1 MGTVVLVGAQ
11 WGDEGKGKVT
21 DFLAARA
28 DIIVRYQGGN
38 NAGHTVVVGEEEFR
52 LHLLPSGIL
61 HPEKTCIIGNG
72 VVVDPAV
79 LVAEIEGLKRRGIK
93 MARLLISERAH
104 LIFPYH
110 RLLDGAEEKRK
121 GNGRI
126 GTTGRGIGPA
136 YVDKMARVGIR
147 MSDLLE
153 DATFSRQLGEN
164 VTFKNTLFERVYGSE
179 GVSLP
184 EIFDAYRE
192 YAAIL
197 REYVADTGVFLHQAI
212 TAGKNVLF
220 EGAQGTLLDIDHGT
234 YPFVTSSSP
243 TAGGAC
249 LGAGIGPR
257 VIDRVLGVAKA
268 YTTRVGG
275 GPFPTELKGDLGEI
289 IRNQGREFGTTTGRA
304 RRCGWFDAVIAR
316 YAARVNGLDYLCVT
330 KLDVLTGIPVLKIC
344 RAYRYQGKEITD
356 FPAST
361 SVLDACEPVYEELPG
376 WEEDITG
383 ARRLEDLPENTRRYL
398 ERLSFLA
405 GLPVALIGVGPRRE
419 QTIVCHDAFSC

>member
-1 MGTVVLVGAQ
+1 MATVVLVGAQ

-21 DFLAARA
+21 DFLAAQA
-28 DIIVRYQGGN
+28 EIVVRYQGGN
-38 NAGHTVVVGEEEFR
+38 NAGHTVVVGDEEFR

-61 HPEKTCIIGNG
+61 YPEKTCVIGNG
-72 VVVDPAV
+72 VVIDPAV
-79 LVAEIEGLKRRGIK
+79 LVGEIEGLKQRGVK

-110 RLLDGAEEKRK
+110 RLLDGAEERRK
-121 GNGRI
+121 GSGRI

-136 YVDKMARVGIR
+136 YTDKMARTGIR
-147 MSDLLE
+147 MVDLLE
-153 DATFSRQLGEN
+153 DATFSRRLGEN
-164 VTFKNTLFERVYGSE
+164 VTFKNILLERVYEAE
-179 GVSLP
+179 GVSLA
-184 EIFDAYRE
+184 EIFDTYRR

-212 TAGKNVLF
+212 AAGKNVLF

-257 VIDRVLGVAKA
+257 VIGKVAGVAKA
-268 YTTRVGG
+268 YTTRVGE
-275 GPFPTELKGDLGEI
+275 GPFPTELQDDLGER

-304 RRCGWFDAVIAR
+304 RRCGWFDAVVAR

-344 RAYRYQGKEITD
+344 RAYRYRGKEITD

-361 SVLDACEPVYEELPG
+361 NVLEACEPFYEELPG
-376 WEEDITG
+376 WEEDISG
-383 ARRLEDLPENTRRYL
+383 ARRLEDLPENAQRYL
-398 ERLSFLA
+398 ERLSSLA
-405 GLPVALIGVGPRRE
+405 GLPVALVGVGPRRE
-419 QTIVCHDAFSC
+419 QTVVCHRLF

>member
-1 MGTVVLVGAQ
+1 VLVGAQ

-28 DIIVRYQGGN
+28 DIVVRYQGGN

-61 HPEKTCIIGNG
+61 HPEKTCVIGNG

-79 LVAEIEGLKRRGIK
+79 LVGEIESLKRRGIK

-153 DATFSRQLGEN
+153 DATFSRRLEEN
-164 VTFKNTLFERVYGSE
+164 VTFKNALLERVYDAE

-184 EIFDAYRE
+184 EIFEAYRE

-257 VIDRVLGVAKA
+257 VIDRVLGIAKA

-275 GPFPTELKGDLGEI
+275 GPFPTELKDDLGEK
-289 IRNQGREFGTTTGRA
+289 IRDQGREFGTTTGRA

-344 RAYRYQGKEITD
+344 RAYRYQGEEITN

-361 SVLDACEPVYEELPG
+361 SVLEACEPVYEELPG

-398 ERLSFLA
+398 ERLSSLA

>member
-79 LVAEIEGLKRRGIK
+79 LVGEIEGLKRRGIK

-147 MSDLLE
+147 MIDLLE

-249 LGAGIGPR
+249 LGAGVGPR
-257 VIDRVLGVAKA
+257 VIDRVLGIAKA

-275 GPFPTELKGDLGEI
+275 GPFPTELKDDLGEK
-289 IRNQGREFGTTTGRA
+289 IRDQGREFGTTTGRA

-361 SVLDACEPVYEELPG
+361 SVLEACEPVYEELPG

-383 ARRLEDLPENTRRYL
+383 ARGLEDLPENTRRYL
-398 ERLSFLA
+398 ERLSSLA

>member
-1 MGTVVLVGAQ
+1 MLVGAQ

-79 LVAEIEGLKRRGIK
+79 LVGEIEGLKRRGIK

-147 MSDLLE
+147 MIDLLE

-249 LGAGIGPR
+249 LGAGVGPR
-257 VIDRVLGVAKA
+257 VIDRVLGIAKA

-275 GPFPTELKGDLGEI
+275 GPFPTELKDDLGEK
-289 IRNQGREFGTTTGRA
+289 IRDQGREFGTTTGRA

-361 SVLDACEPVYEELPG
+361 SVLEACEPVYEELPG

-383 ARRLEDLPENTRRYL
+383 ARGLEDLPENTRRYL
-398 ERLSFLA
+398 ERLSSLA

>member
-28 DIIVRYQGGN
+28 DIVVRYQGGN

-61 HPEKTCIIGNG
+61 HPEKTCVIGNG

-79 LVAEIEGLKRRGIK
+79 LVGEIESLKRRGIK

-153 DATFSRQLGEN
+153 DATFSRRLEEN
-164 VTFKNTLFERVYGSE
+164 VAFKNALLERVYDAE

-257 VIDRVLGVAKA
+257 VIDRVLGIAKA

-275 GPFPTELKGDLGEI
+275 GPFPTELKDDLGEK
-289 IRNQGREFGTTTGRA
+289 IREQGREFGTTTGRP

-316 YAARVNGLDYLCVT
+316 YAARVNGLDYLCIT

-356 FPAST
+356 FPASA
-361 SVLDACEPVYEELPG
+361 SVLEACEPVYEELPG
-376 WEEDITG
+376 WEDDITG
-383 ARRLEDLPENTRRYL
+383 ARKLEDLPENTRRYL
-398 ERLSFLA
+398 ERLSSLA

-419 QTIVCHDAFSC
+419 QTIVCHNAFSC